1 MSIREPKNKTISF
14 RLSDQEYTVAE
25 QICREQSFESMS
37 HFARCAV
44 LAYSENP
51 PGTVDAAELACMKRR
66 VDVVMRQIDELTKCV
81 RSDSPFEPEK
91 QTNRLEEQN

>member
-1 MSIREPKNKTISF
+1 MAIREPKNKTISF

-51 PGTVDAAELACMKRR
+51 PGTVDAAEMAAMKRR
-66 VDVVMRQIDELTKCV
+66 VDAVMKQIAELTKRV
-81 RSDSPFEPEK
+81 GTDYPFESEK
-91 QTNRLEEQN
+91 RTERLHEEN

>member
-1 MSIREPKNKTISF
+1 MAIREPKNKTISF

-44 LAYSENP
+44 LAYNENP
-51 PGTVDAAELACMKRR
+51 PGTVDAAELTAMKRR
-66 VDVVMRQIDELTKCV
+66 VDAVMKQIAELTKRV
-81 RSDSPFEPEK
+81 GTDYPFDSEK
-91 QTNRLEEQN
+91 GTDRQHEEN

>member
-25 QICREQSFESMS
+25 QICRQQSFDSMS

-51 PGTVDAAELACMKRR
+51 PGTVDAAELAGMKRR
-66 VDVVMRQIDELTKCV
+66 VDAVMRQIDELTKRV
-81 RSDSPFEPEK
+81 RIDSPFESEK
-91 QTNRLEEQN
+91 QTDRLEEQN

>member
-1 MSIREPKNKTISF
+1 MSIREPKNKTICF

-44 LAYSENP
+44 LAYTENP
-51 PGTVDAAELACMKRR
+51 PGTVDAAELAGMKRR
-66 VDVVMRQIDELTKCV
+66 VEAVMKQIAELTKRV
-81 RSDSPFEPEK
+81 GTDYPFDSNK
-91 QTNRLEEQN
+91 QANRANEEN

>member
-25 QICREQSFESMS
+25 QICRNQSFDSMS

-51 PGTVDAAELACMKRR
+51 PGTVDAAELTAMKRR
-66 VDVVMRQIDELTKCV
+66 VDEVMRQIAELTKRV
-81 RSDSPFEPEK
+81 GTDNPFDSKK
-91 QTNRLEEQN
+91 QTDRVNQEN